1 MTTMAATTTSEELVL
16 YSYISMCIHIY
27 MYLRYLPGPAALCAL
42 HHHFLLLTVLRS
54 AGRLKSFTSHGAR
67 DEHTA
72 TNKGL
77 RVNNL
82 GT

>member
-27 MYLRYLPGPAALCAL
+27 MYLPGPAAFCAL

>member
-1 MTTMAATTTSEELVL
+1 M
-16 YSYISMCIHIY
+16 
-27 MYLRYLPGPAALCAL
+27 YLPGPAAFCVL